1 MSEEKMRF
9 LIKDD
14 DGSWK
19 VVIMPKEEA
28 KNWIYGNPKAILLR
42 YMAVADTGNFPCETK
57 EEAIEKAAEIGGQ
70 VRVIKPPDKVYD
82 QLPEPAIQLLYQS

>member
-1 MSEEKMRF
+1 MREEKMRF
-9 LIKDD
+9 LIEL

-42 YMAVADTGNFPCETK
+42 YMAATKTSNIPCETK
-57 EEAIEKAAEIGGQ
+57 EEALEIVAQSGGRVQ
-70 VRVIKPPDKVYD
+70 VIQPEHKIYD
-82 QLPEPAIQLLYQS
+82 NLPEQAIELLYQS